1 MRYAV
6 LRPLSLLNRINRKA
20 CITLTAI
27 AGFTILSGCVA
38 NDESGSDA
46 LSNGSQMVSTSTKL
60 SPLNESDITGNPV
73 KGELVCTFSAGRST
87 FLYGAGNVATKG
99 DSEGILKFGDQVI
112 KVHAPGGFD
121 SMQHGT
127 LFKGERVVA
136 EVKLKEK
143 EKADQPEKAGTD
155 GAASFP
161 AATLTYIRNDSSM
174 RAIEGNWEC
183 GP

>member
-1 MRYAV
+1 MRYAA
-6 LRPLSLLNRINRKA
+6 LHPLNLLNRINRNA
-20 CITLTAI
+20 CIALTAV
-27 AGFTILSGCVA
+27 ASFTILAGCVA
-38 NDESGSDA
+38 NDESESGAIST
-46 LSNGSQMVSTSTKL
+46 SSPMVSTSTKL

-87 FLYGAGNVATKG
+87 FFYVAGNVATKG
-99 DSEGILKFGDQVI
+99 ASEGILKFGDQVM

-121 SMQHGT
+121 SMQHGN

-136 EVKLKEK
+136 EVKLK

-174 RAIEGNWEC
+174 RAIEGDWVC

>member
-6 LRPLSLLNRINRKA
+6 FRPLSLLNRINRKA
-20 CITLTAI
+20 CIALTAI

-46 LSNGSQMVSTSTKL
+46 VSNGSQMVSTSTKL

-127 LFKGERVVA
+127 LFKGERMVA
-136 EVKLKEK
+136 EVKLK